1 MVCKGQIAAKGL
13 SRFSL
18 ESKPSKIRRIFK
30 KKKNMHLSTW
40 VRNAIEMIQLGS
52 MLATEH
58 GRSHVCDL
66 DFLIG
71 TVAKRKQV
79 DLNVFSIYAVV
90 IPTLLSYHGSATAA
104 RYYQGHMHR

>member
-1 MVCKGQIAAKGL
+1 
-13 SRFSL
+13 
-18 ESKPSKIRRIFK
+18 
-30 KKKNMHLSTW
+30 MHLSTW
-40 VRNAIEMIQLGS
+40 VRNAIETIQLGS

-104 RYYQGHMHR
+104 RYYQGHICTGRHSHLPLLLTWLQ